1 MKRILLTGMSGT
13 GKSTAIE
20 RLVGLGYKAVDL
32 DSEGFC
38 EWDANGD
45 ELWLED
51 RVQRLLATEDTEV
64 LFLAGCAA
72 NQVKFYGQF
81 DRIVLLS
88 APAELMMERLSTRT
102 NNPYGKLPSEAARIL
117 EEKDTIEP
125 MLRRGA
131 TVEVDT
137 GVPIDQVVEAI
148 LGLTRSGPLGRAPS
162 STSGADSA

>member
-13 GKSTAIE
+13 GKSTVIAQ
-20 RLVGLGYKAVDL
+20 LVGLGYRAIDL
-32 DSEGFC
+32 DSEGLC

-51 RVQRLLATEDTEV
+51 EVQRLLATEDGEA

-81 DRIVLLS
+81 DHIVLLS
-88 APAELMMERLSTRT
+88 APREVMIARLATRT
-102 NNPYGKLPSEAARIL
+102 SNPYGKDPSQVARIL
-117 EEKDTIEP
+117 EQKVTIEP
-125 MLRRGA
+125 MLRRTA

-137 GVPIDQVVEAI
+137 SVPVDQMLAVI
-148 LGLTRSGPLGRAPS
+148 LGLIRQ
-162 STSGADSA
+162 

>member
-13 GKSTAIE
+13 GKSTVIAQ
-20 RLVGLGYKAVDL
+20 LVGLGYRAIDL
-32 DSEGFC
+32 DSEGLC

-51 RVQRLLATEDTEV
+51 EVKRLLATEDGEA

-81 DRIVLLS
+81 DDIVLLS
-88 APAELMMERLSTRT
+88 APREVMIARLAART
-102 NNPYGKLPSEAARIL
+102 NNPYGKDPSEAARIL
-117 EEKDTIEP
+117 EQKVTIEP
-125 MLRRGA
+125 MLRRTS

-137 GVPIDQVVEAI
+137 SVPVDQVLAVI
-148 LGLTRSGPLGRAPS
+148 LGLI
-162 STSGADSA
+162 